1 MSKESKR
8 NKRIG
13 ELSEA
18 DMRVWAEWLATGQVH
33 DKNHQKQ
40 LERLSKR
47 SVSLSDVTT
56 IVEFMGKRNDGY
68 ISSLIE
74 QQAVFDNLLTKLGVT
89 EENRLEAK
97 AEYEKELN
105 AIQEKIQKE
114 LESIKE
120 NNEK

>member
-1 MSKESKR
+1 MSKETKR

-18 DMRVWAEWLATGQVH
+18 DMRVWAEWLATGMVH

-40 LERLSKR
+40 LERLSNR
-47 SVSLSDVTT
+47 SVSLADVTT

-74 QQAVFDNLLTKLGVT
+74 QIAVFEKLLTKLGVT
-89 EENRLEAK
+89 EKDQLEAK

-120 NNEK
+120 NKEK